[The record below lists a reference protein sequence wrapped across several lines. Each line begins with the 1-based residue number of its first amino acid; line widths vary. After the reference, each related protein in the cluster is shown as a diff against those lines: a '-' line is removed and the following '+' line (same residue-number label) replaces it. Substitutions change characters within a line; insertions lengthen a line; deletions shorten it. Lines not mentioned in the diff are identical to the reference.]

1 MTIKTITRLR
11 TVLLIS
17 LLMLLTGCASTQYIE
32 NERDPWQGFN
42 RSIYS
47 FNDTLDRHALKPV
60 AKGYR
65 AVMPDF
71 VEQGVRNF
79 FSNLDDVSVAVNNL
93 LQAKLKDSFSDIGR
107 LLVNS
112 TVGVLGL
119 FDVASSIGLEKHQE
133 DFGQTLATW
142 GVGSGPYIV
151 WPFFGPST
159 LRDTPSLVVDT
170 VLLDPVTHVELKLAE
185 RAAVIAL
192 DRVSRRAELLSL
204 EQAVDEISTDRYT
217 FIREAYL
224 DRRDFLIHDGLPP
237 QRNNGLYD
245 ELDAE

>member
-60 AKGYR
+60 AEGYR

-71 VEQGVRNF
+71 AEQGVRNF
-79 FSNLDDVSVAVNNL
+79 FSNLNDVSVAVNNL

-237 QRNNGLYD
+237 QRNNDLYD

>member
-1 MTIKTITRLR
+1 MTIKTIIRLR

-60 AKGYR
+60 AKSYR

-71 VEQGVRNF
+71 AEQGVRNF
-79 FSNLDDVSVAVNNL
+79 FSNLNDVSVAVNNL

-185 RAAVIAL
+185 RASVIAL
-192 DRVSRRAELLSL
+192 DRISRRAELLSL

-237 QRNNGLYD
+237 QRNNDLYD
-245 ELDAE
+245 ELDAK